1 MNKHIWGVQMKKLS
15 FKKTTAVAESMEK
28 HAEQNLGSESGWL
41 MDEQMSA
48 VEELDDT
55 GKEKKE
61 QLKKDKIKKE
71 KVKKEKIKKEK
82 EILDE
87 FEINAEILKGQLNK
101 FICDINN
108 EYCLGL
114 VLTNL

>member
-71 KVKKEKIKKEK
+71 KVKKEKKKKLKKRSGILNALRLIWNRRNRMEK
-82 EILDE
+82 S
-87 FEINAEILKGQLNK
+87 
-101 FICDINN
+101 
-108 EYCLGL
+108 
-114 VLTNL
+114 

>member
-82 EILDE
+82 TENGKIAQVYWIKL
-87 FEINAEILKGQLNK
+87 
-101 FICDINN
+101 
-108 EYCLGL
+108 
-114 VLTNL
+114 

>member
-15 FKKTTAVAESMEK
+15 FKKTTAVAESLEK

-82 EILDE
+82 IGVLMTSI
-87 FEINAEILKGQLNK
+87 FYITKNATYHGKIQKNK
-101 FICDINN
+101 
-108 EYCLGL
+108 
-114 VLTNL
+114 